1 MESNR
6 FSSGHFAMQGR
17 AHIDQRRKPVVAV
30 LDDDDWFRKIV
41 GVLLQDQGFDV
52 TSSWNK
58 QEFLESLPEINPDVI
73 ISDVQSPVMDGVTF
87 LRLLQ
92 SDPRSSLIPVIIIT
106 GHPSPESLDLYS
118 LGAYLVM
125 MKPIDID
132 SLSSAVEGATRYLS
146 IT

>member
-6 FSSGHFAMQGR
+6 FAHNHLDMQGR
-17 AHIDQRRKPVVAV
+17 SHIDHRRKPVVAV

-41 GVLLQDQGFDV
+41 VMLLQDEGFDV

-58 QEFLESLPEINPDVI
+58 KEFLKSLPEINPDVI

-106 GHPSPESLDLYS
+106 GHPSPESLDLYPS
-118 LGAYLVM
+118 GAYLVM

-132 SLSSAVEGATRYLS
+132 SLSNAVEGAIRYFS